1 MFILSFFVVQRYI
14 FFCDLC
20 IRKNSKNRNY
30 REIIVPLSRK
40 KRLISN
46 TMIILMINVKYL
58 FWLALAT
65 IVLVSCARIMSK
77 SSTRGD
83 KVLLTPYASV
93 NADEFQSLIADPNLQ
108 LLDVRTQEE
117 FDEGHIAGALLVDVN
132 DSAFVEKA
140 TAVLDV
146 NRAVA
151 VYCRS
156 GRRSARA
163 ASLLSENR
171 FKVTNLNGGVIAW
184 QDSGKVL
191 VK

>member
-1 MFILSFFVVQRYI
+1 MSILSFFVVQRYI

-30 REIIVPLSRK
+30 RENIVPLSRK
-40 KRLISN
+40 KRFISN

-93 NADEFQSLIADPNLQ
+93 NADEFQSLIADPNVQ

-140 TAVLDV
+140 MAVLDV